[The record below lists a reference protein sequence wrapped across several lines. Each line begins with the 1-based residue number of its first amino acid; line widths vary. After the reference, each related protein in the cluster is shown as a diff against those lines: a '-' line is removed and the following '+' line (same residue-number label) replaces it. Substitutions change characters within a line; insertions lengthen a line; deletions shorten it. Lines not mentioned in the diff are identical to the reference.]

1 MIHGN
6 WKPIH
11 GSLFGE
17 RLHRDGIWAAM
28 LLHVQDEVV
37 VQLLSHV
44 RVFAAP
50 WTAACW
56 ASLSI
61 TNSQSSN
68 LCPLSRWW
76 HPTFLFPVIPFS
88 CPQSFPASISNESV
102 LCIRWPEYWGFS
114 ISPFMNTQSWFPLGL
129 TGLTSL
135 QSKGLSRVFS
145 NTTVQKYQF
154 FSAQPSLWSNFHIHT
169 WLLEKP

>member
-68 LCPLSRWW
+68 LCPLSWWW

-102 LCIRWPEYWGFS
+102 LCIRWPKYWSFSLS
-114 ISPFMNTQSWFPLGL
+114 ISPSSEYSGLISFRIDWFD
-129 TGLTSL
+129 SL
-135 QSKGLSRVFS
+135 QPKELSRVFS
-145 NTTVQKYQF
+145 GTT
-154 FSAQPSLWSNFHIHT
+154 S
-169 WLLEKP
+169 